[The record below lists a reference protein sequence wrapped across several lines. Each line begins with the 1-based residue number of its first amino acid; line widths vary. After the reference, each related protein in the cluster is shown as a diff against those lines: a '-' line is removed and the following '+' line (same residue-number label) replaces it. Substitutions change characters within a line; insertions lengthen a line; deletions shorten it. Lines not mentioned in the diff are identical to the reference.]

1 MAKKRIFGTQTFNS
15 VKEAYDFIQDLEV
28 LKNDGSVK
36 DWKTIAKWWQRTKY
50 YVVCYEII

>member
-15 VKEAYDFIQDLEV
+15 VNEAYDFIQDLEV

-36 DWKTIAKWWQRTKY
+36 DWKTIAKWWQNTKY

>member
-1 MAKKRIFGTQTFNS
+1 MRKRIFGTQTFSN
-15 VKEAYDFIQDLEV
+15 VKDAYDFIQDLEV

-36 DWKTIAKWWQRTKY
+36 DWKTIAKWWQNTKY